1 MDETDRARNGDSGFA
16 LAIVM
21 GIISLMVLLATG
33 AFYISSQTL
42 FETTMAGRHDA
53 AFQAASSGIVVAF
66 TNIRSAL
73 TTATVPT
80 GTVVTGSIAS
90 SSAAY
95 AAVATLDAARTAYEC
110 TSTGTTPDGTR
121 EVVTSTFTITAP
133 GSVWLPYGSDVF
145 YFGGATVGSVNGNG
159 TISGP
164 FFVVY
169 PPPIPPA
176 AFPTYQINGNE
187 RMSGGPLYIQNGN
200 FTSNKAAATTVNVYT
215 NGTVN
220 GSMVN
225 GIDNG
230 SHFIRWPLE
239 ATAALSVTRVDVN
252 SGPSSFLPTSLA
264 NATAQSSDN
273 ILGNTTTAVQEVTQA
288 GVPSTYV
295 SPRGPNVVASGP
307 YKVVGSSTATTG
319 LTITNSTAAFGR
331 ISGGL
336 HDDFAYDSASSTLY
350 VEGTVYVWG
359 KLTISKAITYVG
371 NGTIV
376 CSGDAQFDADVLP
389 KTAGSQ
395 LQPDATHLLCVFT
408 AGTANFPTNNVKF
421 TGAVYAVGPV
431 SLPANSL
438 VLQGS
443 FIAEAGLSNAQN
455 SPTITALPLIGAY
468 VSPGMPNL
476 VSISGGTGGS
486 TGLRMTAWRRL

>member
-1 MDETDRARNGDSGFA
+1 MDETQRAWNDDSGIA

-21 GIISLMVLLATG
+21 GIIALMVLLATG
-33 AFYISSQTL
+33 AFYLSSQTL
-42 FETTMAGRHDA
+42 LETTMAGRHDA

-66 TNIRSAL
+66 TNVRSAL
-73 TTATVPT
+73 TTTMLPT

-95 AAVATLDAARTAYEC
+95 TAVATLNAARKAYEC
-110 TSTGTTPDGTR
+110 TSTGTTPDGTK
-121 EVVTSTFTITAP
+121 EVVISTFTITAP
-133 GSVWLPYGSDVF
+133 GSSWLPYGSHVF
-145 YFGGATVGSVNGNG
+145 YFGGATAGSVNGNG
-159 TISGP
+159 TITGP
-164 FFVVY
+164 FFVLY
-169 PPPIPPA
+169 PPPVPPA
-176 AFPTYQINGNE
+176 SFPTFQINGNE

-200 FTSNKAAATTVNVYT
+200 FSSNKAAATTVNVYT

-225 GIDNG
+225 GVDNG

-239 ATAALSVTRVDVN
+239 ATAALSVTRVDLN

-273 ILGNTTTAVQEVTQA
+273 VLGTTTTAVQEVTQV
-288 GVPSTYV
+288 GVPNTYV
-295 SPRGPNVVASGP
+295 SQRGPNVVASGP
-307 YKVVGSSTATTG
+307 YKVVGSSTAITG
-319 LTITNSTAAFGR
+319 LAITNATASFGR

-336 HDDFAYDSASSTLY
+336 HDDFAYDKASSTLY

-359 KLTISKAITYVG
+359 KLTISKAVSYVG

-376 CSGDAQFDADVLP
+376 CSGDVQIGADVLP
-389 KTAGSQ
+389 KTGGSQ
-395 LQPDATHLLCVFT
+395 PQPDATHLLCVFT
-408 AGTANFPTNNVKF
+408 AGTATLPTNGVKF

-431 SLPANSL
+431 SVPANNL

-443 FIAEAGLSNAQN
+443 FVAEGGLSNAQN
-455 SPTITALPLIGAY
+455 SPDMTAIPLIGTY
-468 VSPGMPNL
+468 MSPGMPNL
-476 VSISGGTGGS
+476 VSTSGGAGGS
-486 TGLRMTAWRRL
+486 AGLRMTAWRRL

>member
-1 MDETDRARNGDSGFA
+1 MDETRRAWNDDSGIA

-21 GIISLMVLLATG
+21 GIIALMVLLATG
-33 AFYISSQTL
+33 AFYLSSQTL
-42 FETTMAGRHDA
+42 LETTMAGRHDA

-66 TNIRSAL
+66 TNVRSAL
-73 TTATVPT
+73 TTTMLPT

-95 AAVATLDAARTAYEC
+95 TAVATLNAARKAYEC
-110 TSTGTTPDGTR
+110 TSTGTTPDGTK
-121 EVVTSTFTITAP
+121 EVVISTFTITAP
-133 GSVWLPYGSDVF
+133 GSVWLPYGFDVF

-159 TISGP
+159 TITGP
-164 FFVVY
+164 FFVLY
-169 PPPIPPA
+169 PPPVPPA
-176 AFPTYQINGNE
+176 SFPTFQINGNE

-200 FTSNKAAATTVNVYT
+200 FSSNKAAATTVNVYT

-225 GIDNG
+225 GVDNG

-239 ATAALSVTRVDVN
+239 ATAALSVTRVDLN

-273 ILGNTTTAVQEVTQA
+273 VLGTTTTAVQEVTQV
-288 GVPSTYV
+288 GVPNTYV
-295 SPRGPNVVASGP
+295 SQRGPNVVASGP
-307 YKVVGSSTATTG
+307 YKVVGSSTAITG
-319 LTITNSTAAFGR
+319 LAITNATASFGR

-336 HDDFAYDSASSTLY
+336 HDDFAYDKASSTLY

-359 KLTISKAITYVG
+359 KLTISKAVSYVG

-376 CSGDAQFDADVLP
+376 CSGDVQIGADVLP
-389 KTAGSQ
+389 KTGGSQ
-395 LQPDATHLLCVFT
+395 PQPDATHLLCVFT
-408 AGTANFPTNNVKF
+408 AGTATLPTNGVKF

-431 SLPANSL
+431 SVPANNL

-443 FIAEAGLSNAQN
+443 FVAEGGLSNAQN
-455 SPTITALPLIGAY
+455 SPDMTAIPLIGTY
-468 VSPGMPNL
+468 MSPGMPNL
-476 VSISGGTGGS
+476 VSTSGGAGGS
-486 TGLRMTAWRRL
+486 AGLRMTAWRRL